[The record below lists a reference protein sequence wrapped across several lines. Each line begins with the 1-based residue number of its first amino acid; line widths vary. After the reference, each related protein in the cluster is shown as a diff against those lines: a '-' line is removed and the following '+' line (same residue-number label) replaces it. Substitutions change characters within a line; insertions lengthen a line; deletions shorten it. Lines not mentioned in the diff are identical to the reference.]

1 LLLFAHMEHE
11 PKRRGPKA
19 GSTSFSKVKLSD
31 LNEYFGPQACVMI
44 SRKFL
49 ENCGLTIKSDM
60 NTVMHEQA
68 EQVIK
73 TVESQQ
79 EKIAYSLTSF
89 N

>member
-1 LLLFAHMEHE
+1 MEHE

-49 ENCGLTIKSDM
+49 ENCGLTIKSDL
-60 NTVMHEQA
+60 NTVVHEQT

-89 N
+89 NQ

>member
-1 LLLFAHMEHE
+1 MEHE

-19 GSTSFSKVKLSD
+19 GSTSFSKVRLSD
-31 LNEYFGPQACVMI
+31 LNEYFGPQACVII

-49 ENCGLTIKSDM
+49 ENCGLTIKSDVD
-60 NTVMHEQA
+60 NVVHERT

-79 EKIAYSLTSF
+79 EKIAYSITSF
-89 N
+89 NQ

>member
-1 LLLFAHMEHE
+1 MQYES
-11 PKRRGPKA
+11 KRRGPKT
-19 GSTSFSKVKLSD
+19 GSTSFSKIKLSD

-49 ENCGLTIKSDM
+49 ENCGLTIKSDL
-60 NTVMHEQA
+60 NTVIHEQA
-68 EQVIK
+68 EQMIK
-73 TVESQQ
+73 TAESPQ